1 MARQKTQ
8 DRLIALVPPATGRVT
23 SAAEWQRMDHAE
35 RVELLTG
42 RSLDNC
48 KDILDFP
55 LEAAV
60 ISPTLMN
67 GKIGVIRAI
76 LTAITRV
83 GLESSRLRAMQDE
96 LLQKIIDDFGG
107 EAAGRNGAEKNGH
120 AVR

>member
-1 MARQKTQ
+1 M
-8 DRLIALVPPATGRVT
+8 VPR
-23 SAAEWQRMDHAE
+23 EQWERMDHAQ

-55 LEAAV
+55 MEAAV
-60 ISPTLMN
+60 LSPTLMT
-67 GKIGVIRAI
+67 GKIGVIWAI

-96 LLQKIIDDFGG
+96 LLQTIIDDFGG
-107 EAAGRNGAEKNGH
+107 ESAGQAGQEGAGRNGAGKNGH
-120 AVR
+120 DVQ